1 MLKAHDS
8 TTKMEEISFSEA
20 LVTAYMTI
28 RRHNRD
34 DYIQN
39 ISFKNKGLSSQQAL
53 SLQCMTTIT
62 CSVVSV
68 TNCDSRP

>member
-1 MLKAHDS
+1 MLKAHGS

-39 ISFKNKGLSSQQAL
+39 ISFNEVRNLLSTDLFFQH
-53 SLQCMTTIT
+53 CGF
-62 CSVVSV
+62 
-68 TNCDSRP
+68 